1 MGLWIGYRHLYTTL
15 TRTVK
20 ILLSVVA
27 LLIVARL
34 LLPYFVLKYVNKSL
48 ADMGGYT
55 GHVAD
60 IDIQLLRGA
69 YQIDSLVIRKVT
81 GKIKEP
87 FITMPKTDLS
97 VEWKSLFK
105 GKLVSEV
112 EAYEPEINFAFS
124 EDEASSQ
131 TGADVDW
138 TAYLKKLLPI
148 SVNRFAVINGTVNLT
163 SLVTQPRADLSL
175 HHFNAQIR
183 NIRNVDDVQE
193 KLPSPV
199 TATADA
205 PGYGGKLDFQ
215 ANMNLFK
222 VTPDFDY
229 NLKFTDVQLVKIN
242 ELAKSYANIDFERGT
257 VSVFS
262 EMAMVDGKFNGYIKP
277 LTKDMLI
284 FKLNEHEGRSVGKFF
299 TELLAQAGTAIL
311 KNQRKDQVA
320 TRIPISGTIDNP
332 KTAVWPTIFG
342 VLRNGYIEAFKG
354 QIDNDITL
362 KDAFNDLKDD
372 YKANRAENKAER
384 KEKRAE
390 KKEARQEKREKRK
403 KERQQKRAEHKREKQ

>member
-1 MGLWIGYRHLYTTL
+1 M

-20 ILLSVVA
+20 ILLSLAV
-27 LLIVARL
+27 LLIIARL
-34 LLPYFVLKYVNKSL
+34 LLPYFALKYVNRTL
-48 ADMGGYT
+48 ADMGEYT
-55 GHVAD
+55 GRVQD
-60 IDIQLLRGA
+60 INIQLIRGA
-69 YQIDSLVIRKVT
+69 YQLDSLTIRKVK

-87 FITMPKTDLS
+87 FLVMPKTDLS

-112 EAYEPEINFAFS
+112 EAYKPQLNFAFS
-124 EDEASSQ
+124 DDEASNQ
-131 TGADVDW
+131 TGAEVDW
-138 TAYLKKLLPI
+138 TAYLAKLLPI
-148 SVNRFAVINGTVNLT
+148 SINRFAVIDGTVNLT

-175 HHFNAQIR
+175 HSVNAELR
-183 NIRNVDDVQE
+183 NIRNVDDVQK

-199 TATADA
+199 KATADA

-229 NLKFTDVQLVKIN
+229 NLAFTDVQLVKIN
-242 ELAKSYANIDFERGT
+242 ALAKSYANVDFERGT

-262 EMAMVDGKFNGYIKP
+262 EMAMFDGRFDGYIKP
-277 LTKDMLI
+277 LTKDMHI

-299 TELLAQAGTAIL
+299 TELLAQAGTAVL
-311 KNQRKDQVA
+311 KNQKEDQVA
-320 TRIPISGTIDNP
+320 TKIPISGTIDNP

-342 VLRNGYIEAFKG
+342 VLRNAYIEAFKG
-354 QIDNDITL
+354 EIDNDITL
-362 KDAFNDLKDD
+362 NDAFNTLKND
-372 YKANRAENKAER
+372 YKAKRVEKKAER

-390 KKEARQEKREKRK
+390 RRE
-403 KERQQKRAEHKREKQ
+403 ERQQKRAERKKK